1 MIQINKYLA
10 TPPPPFSRA
19 PKIGN
24 ESLEG
29 FFMKGFSCEDRKT
42 LAIKARELLPHKQ
55 VFRTK

>member
-1 MIQINKYLA
+1 M
-10 TPPPPFSRA
+10 PPTPFSRA

-42 LAIKARELLPHKQ
+42 LAIKAREILPHKQ